1 MRILHVLDHSVPI
14 QSGYAFRT
22 LSILQHQRALGW
34 ETVHVTSAKHIGA
47 KSKVENIDGM
57 KFYRTPP
64 LGAFAQRVPG
74 LDQLA
79 VIHGIARRLAY
90 LIPELKP
97 DVLHAHSP
105 CLTGI
110 ATVWAARRFRMPL
123 VYEIRALW
131 EDGAVDHGT
140 ASAGGLRY
148 RGTRALETW
157 VLRRA
162 NAVTTICEGLRSEIV
177 GRGIP
182 EDKVT
187 VIPNAVDSVRF
198 NVGGTADANLARS
211 LGLEGACVLG
221 FIGSFY
227 GYEGLALLLRALPT
241 ALSRMPSIRVLL
253 VGGGSEEAQLK
264 RQAGK
269 AGIADKVIFVGRVP
283 HDRVQDYYN
292 LVDLFVYPRQRTRV
306 TELVTP
312 LKPLE
317 AMAQGRLIVA
327 SDVGGHRELIRDG
340 ETGFLFK
347 ADDADSL
354 ADTVLN
360 VLRQPQVA
368 STIRAQARHFVE
380 AERTWT
386 ASVGRYA
393 AVYESLFNHR
403 RYGFAH

>member
-1 MRILHVLDHSVPI
+1 
-14 QSGYAFRT
+14 
-22 LSILQHQRALGW
+22 
-34 ETVHVTSAKHIGA
+34 
-47 KSKVENIDGM
+47 
-57 KFYRTPP
+57 
-64 LGAFAQRVPG
+64 
-74 LDQLA
+74 
-79 VIHGIARRLAY
+79 
-90 LIPELKP
+90 
-97 DVLHAHSP
+97 
-105 CLTGI
+105 
-110 ATVWAARRFRMPL
+110 
-123 VYEIRALW
+123 
-131 EDGAVDHGT
+131 
-140 ASAGGLRY
+140 
-148 RGTRALETW
+148 
-157 VLRRA
+157 
-162 NAVTTICEGLRSEIV
+162 
-177 GRGIP
+177 
-182 EDKVT
+182 
-187 VIPNAVDSVRF
+187 
-198 NVGGTADANLARS
+198 RS

-292 LVDLFVYPRQRTRV
+292 LVDLFVYPRRRTRV

-327 SDVGGHRELIRDG
+327 SDVGGHRELIREC
-340 ETGFLFK
+340 ETGFLFR

-360 VLRQPQVA
+360 VLRRPQMA
-368 STIRAQARHFVE
+368 STVRAQARRFVA

-386 ASVGRYA
+386 ANVGRYA
-393 AVYESLFNHR
+393 SGSGSLLH
-403 RYGFAH
+403 